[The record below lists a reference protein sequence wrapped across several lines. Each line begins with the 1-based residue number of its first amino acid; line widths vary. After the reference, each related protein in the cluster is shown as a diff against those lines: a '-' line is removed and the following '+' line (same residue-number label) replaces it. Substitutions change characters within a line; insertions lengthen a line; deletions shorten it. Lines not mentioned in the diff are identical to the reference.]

1 MNEKLLQDNKNL
13 VEFWDGAFTIP
24 EEEKQAIRE
33 SGLSSPDEMAPSEKL
48 LKAATGLG
56 AKKKVL
62 DLGCGN
68 GWGAA
73 AAAKNGCGDV
83 TAADPAPNAAE
94 TARFI
99 AELCGVGD
107 RVHAVCG
114 GNDWLKTVP
123 AGTFVS

>member
-48 LKAATGLG
+48 LKAAAGLG

-68 GWGAA
+68 GWAAA

-83 TAADPAPNAAE
+83 TAADPARTQRKRPGSSRSSAASGTASTPYAVE
-94 TARFI
+94 TI
-99 AELCGVGD
+99 G
-107 RVHAVCG
+107 
-114 GNDWLKTVP
+114 
-123 AGTFVS
+123 